1 MECIKKGDIVAWDVA
16 FSVNVGTVIATRG
29 FLWTKKLVIK
39 SYAFTDNV
47 LDAKVSIVKADRC
60 IKLSK
65 EDLKHLNDIRV
76 ERKETR
82 YE

>member
-1 MECIKKGDIVAWDVA
+1 MIKKGDIVAWDVA
-16 FSVNVGTVIATRG
+16 FDANIGTVIATRG
-29 FLWTKKLVIK
+29 FLWKKKLVIK
-39 SYAFTDNV
+39 SYAFIVNV
-47 LDAKVSIVKADRC
+47 WEAKVSIVQANKC

-65 EDLKHLNDIRV
+65 EDLKRLNKIRA

>member
-1 MECIKKGDIVAWDVA
+1 MIKKGDLVAWDVT
-16 FSVNVGTVIATRG
+16 FNVNIGTVIATRG

-47 LDAKVSIVKADRC
+47 LDAKVSIVEADRC

-65 EDLKHLNDIRV
+65 EDLKHLNDIRA